1 MRNYLKWDV
10 RVSIDLKKI
19 RTFAELK
26 VLLFQNSGKAGEA
39 LLF

>member
-19 RTFAELK
+19 PTFAELK
-26 VLLFQNSGKAGEA
+26 MLLFQNSGKTV
-39 LLF
+39 